1 MERDH
6 AEAKQNCPAKLL
18 RREIS
23 CGVSSDM
30 VCWTG
35 RKLEKQRLGE
45 GMGSMKHPG
54 PWCDTIDPFTLPY
67 RSFKPLEILGYPHAG
82 NDVFYVRRLY
92 HGRQINAYIKAARQR
107 GADIGNEISILSQL
121 RSLVTPP
128 VVDFCLDGTTF
139 IVTQAL
145 PGEHLSMIMGENAAL
160 ESLSYLEEY
169 GAASARIHQ
178 LNIQAE
184 RVKDRKF
191 FHTPPDAV
199 LEALE
204 FENLKGFFSIR
215 RGTCQHVFLPWG
227 FPLCEY
233 PLGGAPDQRHSGF

>member
-1 MERDH
+1 
-6 AEAKQNCPAKLL
+6 
-18 RREIS
+18 
-23 CGVSSDM
+23 
-30 VCWTG
+30 
-35 RKLEKQRLGE
+35 
-45 GMGSMKHPG
+45 MKHPG
-54 PWCDTIDPFTLPY
+54 PWRDTIDPFTLPY
-67 RSFKPLEILGYPHAG
+67 RSFKPLEILGYSHAG
-82 NDVFYVRRLY
+82 NDVFYVKGLY

-107 GADIGNEISILSQL
+107 GADVGNEISILSQL
-121 RSLVTPP
+121 RSPVTPP
-128 VVDFCLDGTTF
+128 VVDFCLDGTPF

-145 PGEHLSMIMGENAAL
+145 PGERLSTIVGENSAL

-191 FHTPPDAV
+191 FHAPPDAG
-199 LEALE
+199 LEALQL
-204 FENLKGFFSIR
+204 ENLKGLFSIR

>member
-1 MERDH
+1 
-6 AEAKQNCPAKLL
+6 
-18 RREIS
+18 
-23 CGVSSDM
+23 
-30 VCWTG
+30 
-35 RKLEKQRLGE
+35 
-45 GMGSMKHPG
+45 MKHPG
-54 PWCDTIDPFTLPY
+54 PWRDTIDPFTLPY

-82 NDVFYVRRLY
+82 NDVFYVRGLY

-107 GADIGNEISILSQL
+107 GADVGNEISILSQL

-128 VVDFCLDGTTF
+128 VVDFCLDGTPF

-145 PGEHLSMIMGENAAL
+145 PGERLSMIVGENAAL

-169 GAASARIHQ
+169 GAALARIHR
-178 LNIQAE
+178 LDVQAAH
-184 RVKDRKF
+184 VKDRKF
-191 FHTPPDAV
+191 FHAPPNAV
-199 LEALE
+199 LEALQLE
-204 FENLKGFFSIR
+204 GLKGLFSIR